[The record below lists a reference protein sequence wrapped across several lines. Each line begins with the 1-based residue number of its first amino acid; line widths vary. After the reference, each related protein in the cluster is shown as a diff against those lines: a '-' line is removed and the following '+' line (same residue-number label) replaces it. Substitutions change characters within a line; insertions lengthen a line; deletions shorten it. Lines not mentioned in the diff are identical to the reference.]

1 MLDTDMKSKNKFS
14 IPNYDSEEME
24 SRAFDAT
31 NLLKSLGHEGRL
43 MILCHLKTGE
53 KTVSELEKSLSLSQ
67 AAVSQNLARLRA
79 EGLIKAR
86 KDGRAR
92 RYSLRDVK
100 ASLMVEFVYHLY
112 CSDEELAA

>member
-1 MLDTDMKSKNKFS
+1 MKNSNKLK
-14 IPNYDSEEME
+14 IPQYNSEEMK
-24 SRAFDAT
+24 SQAFDAT

-86 KDGRAR
+86 KDGRTR
-92 RYSLRDVK
+92 RYSLRDVR
-100 ASLMVEFVYHLY
+100 ASLMVEFVYHLF
-112 CSDEELAA
+112 CADEAEAA

>member
-1 MLDTDMKSKNKFS
+1 MKNNIKFEV
-14 IPNYDSEEME
+14 PHYDGEEME
-24 SRAFDAT
+24 SHAFDAT

-86 KDGRAR
+86 KDGRTR

-100 ASLMVEFVYHLY
+100 ASLMVEFVYHLF
-112 CSDEELAA
+112 CAGEGLST